1 MKQIPHTK
9 ETKPYHHG
17 DLKNALIESAVDILR
32 EEGFHGL
39 TLRKT
44 AARAGVSHS
53 APYRHFA
60 SKEALIAEISR
71 IGFAELTERG
81 KKYIARHRHAAD
93 RLKAYGFAYVEYA
106 AENPTH
112 FRIMFGQTELNP
124 EEYPELKETGE
135 RSFNLLVELVVECQK
150 ADVFQ
155 GGNPYRLAAANWSYV
170 HGMAH
175 LLVDQKLDWMAS
187 LQGTEKRGHSP
198 SKQARILW
206 DSMQDI
212 LIHGMGPESEAPKS
226 GG

>member
-1 MKQIPHTK
+1 MKQK
-9 ETKPYHHG
+9 EEKESRPYHHG
-17 DLKNALIESAVDILR
+17 DLRNALIESAVDILR

-53 APYRHFA
+53 APYRHFP

-71 IGFAELTERG
+71 MGFAELTARG
-81 KKYIARHRHAAD
+81 QKYISRFTDAGD
-93 RLKAYGFAYVEYA
+93 RLKAYGFAYVEFA

-135 RSFNLLVELVVECQK
+135 GSFYLLLELVVECQK
-150 ADVFQ
+150 AKIFEAGD
-155 GGNPYRLAAANWSYV
+155 PYRLAAANWSYV

-175 LLVDQKLDWMAS
+175 LLVDQKLDWMVS
-187 LQGTEKRGHSP
+187 LKGKDQKGDSP
-198 SKQARILW
+198 SQQARILW
-206 DSMQDI
+206 ESMQDI
-212 LIHGMGPESEAPKS
+212 LIQGMGPHSEE
-226 GG
+226 